1 MSTPI
6 GPELTN
12 VLLFVAVA
20 GVFLLF
26 ARDWTVRLA
35 GVALM
40 LPRLVAAPL
49 TLGEVLLFGS
59 SVAAAI
65 SRVVYGWSFGTG
77 EPVDEVNVSE
87 DPDPPDAD
95 DVSEPAACV
104 ACRGSIPT
112 GANTCPQCGWSYT
125 APRA

>member
-1 MSTPI
+1 MTAEPI

-20 GVFLLF
+20 GLFMLF
-26 ARDWTVRLA
+26 ARDWTVRVA
-35 GVALM
+35 GVVLM

-49 TLGEVLLFGS
+49 TLGEVLMFGS
-59 SVAAAI
+59 GVAAAI
-65 SRVVYGWSFGTG
+65 SHVVYGWSFGTP
-77 EPVDEVNVSE
+77 EPAAEVSE
-87 DPDPPDAD
+87 AADPPDAD

-104 ACRGSIPT
+104 ACRGSIPA

-125 APRA
+125 TGGV